1 MEMEL
6 IHVKHFWRLIQ
17 KAGFTT
23 IKSERE
29 MVTEL
34 VKNKLLCDIFEVKG
48 LRKIM
53 AQLGIVEDVPVST
66 KNFNYDNISGV
77 GIRILNKIIRYMKE
91 KKIKDVRD
99 LIGHENIK
107 TKQLVADSKSEMIE
121 VILAEDFL
129 KVLRDT
135 KIMKRWEDL
144 DENLQIFLSL
154 PSLNTAEIDEG
165 SEDYLMMRKIIK
177 CIQDFQ
183 NCELF
188 KYYGY
193 DPRTEDEVDSDD
205 EPDDFNPFETMKNKL
220 TTIK

>member
-1 MEMEL
+1 MEL
-6 IHVKHFWRLIQ
+6 ITVKHFWRLIQ

-91 KKIKDVRD
+91 KKLKDVRD
-99 LIGHENIK
+99 FIGHENIK
-107 TKQLVADSKSEMIE
+107 NKKLVASSKSEIIE

-193 DPRTEDEVDSDD
+193 EPRTEGEVDSDD

>member
-1 MEMEL
+1 MEL
-6 IHVKHFWRLIQ
+6 ITVKHFWRLIQ

-53 AQLGIVEDVPVST
+53 AQLGIVEDVPVNT
-66 KNFNYDNISGV
+66 KNFNYDNISGI

-99 LIGHENIK
+99 FIGHENIK
-107 TKQLVADSKSEMIE
+107 TKQLVVGSKSEIIE

-193 DPRTEDEVDSDD
+193 EPRTEDEVDSDD

>member
-1 MEMEL
+1 MEL
-6 IHVKHFWRLIQ
+6 ITVKHFWRLIQ

-23 IKSERE
+23 IKPERE

-53 AQLGIVEDVPVST
+53 AQLGIVEDVPVNT
-66 KNFNYDNISGV
+66 KNFNYDNISGI

-99 LIGHENIK
+99 FIGHENIK
-107 TKQLVADSKSEMIE
+107 TKQLVVGSKSEIIE

-193 DPRTEDEVDSDD
+193 EPRTEDEVDSDD

>member
-1 MEMEL
+1 MEL
-6 IHVKHFWRLIQ
+6 ITVKHFWRLIQ

-165 SEDYLMMRKIIK
+165 REDYLMMRKIIK

-193 DPRTEDEVDSDD
+193 DRRTEGEVDSDD